1 MPRLNDPLEPNNMP
15 NTTYNVAVTVTVKTW
30 PAANEPMTDYSIAAV
45 FDPTL
50 PANFLSVDSTGHFIA
65 AMTSAQ
71 SGPPLNLPIR
81 FISGPVAQGDQIV
94 FTFSGSTGFTVTD
107 VTGLTGLLGGL
118 AWGQK
123 TTADGLTSITA
134 TVTAA
139 PVTVGKTHSEYGIV
153 MQKAIAGSP
162 PTFETATIDPD
173 FETDVA

>member
-1 MPRLNDPLEPNNMP
+1 MSNNYP
-15 NTTYNVAVTVTVKTW
+15 VNTTVTVTTW
-30 PAANEPMTDYSIAAV
+30 PGNNGNITAYSIAAV
-45 FDPTL
+45 FDATL
-50 PANFLSVDSTGHFIA
+50 PAHFLSVDRPGHFIA
-65 AMTSAQ
+65 ARPSAQ

-81 FISGPVAQGDQIV
+81 FISGPVSQGDQIV
-94 FTFSGSTGFTVTD
+94 FTCRGSTGFTVTD

-123 TTADGLTSITA
+123 TTADGRTSITA